1 MFLRQAAAN
10 LIKRR
15 FRLPS
20 QTVSS
25 TSGTTTIPLS
35 SRTKFSYQYHGPKD
49 FSWRMNY
56 SHRDPRVWLFLSG
69 NAAIIFAIHSNTVLA
84 KDASIESSP
93 ENDTEGAEA
102 MGLRKIEDGS
112 VISNIHTSKWRVFT
126 DKGRDLFLQERIL
139 CLHSFG
145 KLEEAEKLFL
155 LALQEAKEGFG
166 ERDPHVASACNNL
179 AELYRVNKAYNKAEP
194 LYLDAI
200 SILEESFGPEDI
212 RVGSAF
218 HNLGQFYI
226 VQRKLEEARVSYEIK
241 ARVLGLN
248 HTDYADTMYHL
259 GTVLQL
265 QGKGKDSEAL
275 IQDSIRILED
285 GGQGESIMCVKRMR
299 YLAQIYM
306 KSNRLEEAEK
316 VQRKILHIMELTKG
330 WNSLD
335 TVITAE
341 GLALI
346 LQSAGSLK
354 EAEELLERCLDARKT
369 LLPEDHIQIGANM
382 LHIARVAMLNSNQ
395 LKKVDTSK
403 AICELEKARD
413 ILNESIRIARSSL
426 DKSMRQNRKIH
437 SYGASGDIGKNFRV
451 ALVILLQAF
460 DALGLLAITKQ
471 ELQESKQDECLPNSE
486 AESALLRCISTYKE
500 FVTEMSIAEF
510 PEVKAEYLKCLKHLL
525 SLNGNSTTQTSQ
537 RSTRVNL
544 QDLRDEIKR
553 LELQLSPSRN
563 RKI

>member
-25 TSGTTTIPLS
+25 TSGATTIPLS

-49 FSWRMNY
+49 FSWGMNY

-69 NAAIIFAIHSNTVLA
+69 NAAIILAIHSNTVLA

-93 ENDTEGAEA
+93 ENDMEGAEA
-102 MGLRKIEDGS
+102 MGLSKIEDGS
-112 VISNIHTSKWRVFT
+112 
-126 DKGRDLFLQERIL
+126 
-139 CLHSFG
+139 G

-226 VQRKLEEARVSYEIK
+226 VQRKLEEARICYERALKIK

-259 GTVLQL
+259 GTVLHL

-299 YLAQIYM
+299 NLAQIYM

-316 VQRKILHIMELTKG
+316 LQRKILHIMELTKG

-413 ILNESIRIARSSL
+413 MLNESIRIARSSL

-451 ALVILLQAF
+451 ALVVLLQAL
-460 DALGLLAITKQ
+460 DALGLLAINKQ
-471 ELQESKQDECLPNSE
+471 ELEESKQDECLPNSE
-486 AESALLRCISTYKE
+486 AENALLRCISTYKE
-500 FVTEMSIAEF
+500 FVTEKSIAEF

-537 RSTRVNL
+537 QSTRVNL

-553 LELQLSPSRN
+553 LELQNSPSRN

>member
-1 MFLRQAAAN
+1 MQ
-10 LIKRR
+10 
-15 FRLPS
+15 
-20 QTVSS
+20 
-25 TSGTTTIPLS
+25 
-35 SRTKFSYQYHGPKD
+35 
-49 FSWRMNY
+49 
-56 SHRDPRVWLFLSG
+56 
-69 NAAIIFAIHSNTVLA
+69 
-84 KDASIESSP
+84 
-93 ENDTEGAEA
+93 
-102 MGLRKIEDGS
+102 
-112 VISNIHTSKWRVFT
+112 
-126 DKGRDLFLQERIL
+126 
-139 CLHSFG
+139 G

-226 VQRKLEEARVSYEIK
+226 VQRKLEEARVCYEIK

-382 LHIARVAMLNSNQ
+382 LHMARVAILNSNQ

>member
-69 NAAIIFAIHSNTVLA
+69 NAAIILAIHSNTVLA

-112 VISNIHTSKWRVFT
+112 GK
-126 DKGRDLFLQERIL
+126 LQE
-139 CLHSFG
+139 
-145 KLEEAEKLFL
+145 AENLFL

-166 ERDPHVASACNNL
+166 EREPHVASACNNL

-226 VQRKLEEARVSYEIK
+226 VQRKLEEARVCYE
-241 ARVLGLN
+241 
-248 HTDYADTMYHL
+248 
-259 GTVLQL
+259 
-265 QGKGKDSEAL
+265 
-275 IQDSIRILED
+275 
-285 GGQGESIMCVKRMR
+285 
-299 YLAQIYM
+299 
-306 KSNRLEEAEK
+306 
-316 VQRKILHIMELTKG
+316 G

-346 LQSAGSLK
+346 LQSSGSLK

-403 AICELEKARD
+403 AICELEKAKD

-426 DKSMRQNRKIH
+426 DKSMKQNRKIH
-437 SYGASGDIGKNFRV
+437 SYGSSGDIGKNLHV

-486 AESALLRCISTYKE
+486 AENALLRCISTYKK

-537 RSTRVNL
+537 QSTRVNL

>member
-20 QTVSS
+20 RTVSS

-84 KDASIESSP
+84 KDVSIESSA

-126 DKGRDLFLQERIL
+126 DKGRDLFLQ
-139 CLHSFG
+139 G

-226 VQRKLEEARVSYEIK
+226 VQRKLEEARVCYERALKIK

-259 GTVLQL
+259 GMVLHL

-316 VQRKILHIMELTKG
+316 G

-346 LQSAGSLK
+346 LQSSGSLK

-413 ILNESIRIARSSL
+413 ILNESIRIAQSSL

-471 ELQESKQDECLPNSE
+471 ELEESKQDECLPNSE
-486 AESALLRCISTYKE
+486 AENALLRCISTYKE

-525 SLNGNSTTQTSQ
+525 SLNGKSTTQTSQ
-537 RSTRVNL
+537 QSTRVNL

>member
-20 QTVSS
+20 RTVSS

-84 KDASIESSP
+84 KDVSIESSA

-126 DKGRDLFLQERIL
+126 DKGRDLFLQ
-139 CLHSFG
+139 G

-226 VQRKLEEARVSYEIK
+226 VQRKLEEARVCYERALKIK

-259 GTVLQL
+259 GMVLHL

-346 LQSAGSLK
+346 LQSSGSLK

-413 ILNESIRIARSSL
+413 ILNESIRIAQSSL

-471 ELQESKQDECLPNSE
+471 ELEESKQDECLPNSE
-486 AESALLRCISTYKE
+486 AENALLRCISTYKE

-525 SLNGNSTTQTSQ
+525 SLNGKSTTQTSQ
-537 RSTRVNL
+537 QSTRVNL